1 MTLSDSLG
9 SGLAGGPVTRC
20 RFRGLAAIGRAGN
33 SPQLTWWSWTCIT
46 NEGMCRVKYK
56 VQDCCVIM
64 DNLVA
69 RMVSQTHKSQQPHLH
84 VSHDTHT
91 SNSCGFLALLVDADA
106 DVAAAAVAVDDE
118 VLAVGKVEVVPAP
131 SAAVEGAAVV
141 VDAAVAMVM
150 WFWCTW
156 VAHLLHSW
164 H

>member
-1 MTLSDSLG
+1 
-9 SGLAGGPVTRC
+9 
-20 RFRGLAAIGRAGN
+20 
-33 SPQLTWWSWTCIT
+33 
-46 NEGMCRVKYK
+46 
-56 VQDCCVIM
+56 M

-69 RMVSQTHKSQQPHLH
+69 RMVSQTQVTAATPAH

-118 VLAVGKVEVVPAP
+118 VLAGGKVEVVTAP

-141 VDAAVAMVM
+141 VDAAVAMVV
-150 WFWCTW
+150 WLVGGTL
-156 VAHLLHSW
+156 VASW